1 MAVVV
6 LVAQGGEMEARRK
19 VVEGEL
25 RCGRRLELGAVQH
38 AGNWQSRR
46 ESVVE
51 HGARRTA
58 E

>member
-1 MAVVV
+1 M
-6 LVAQGGEMEARRK
+6 VAQGGEMEARRK